1 MSWIRTTK
9 RAPPRM
15 PPIPLIPVPLIPV
28 PQTPSLISVSV
39 QPASANHIKPIIN
52 NSIWGPALW
61 LILHGACEQIGAH
74 DMKKLPQEESR
85 IWLGLLQSLRYSL
98 PCPQC
103 KKHYTTFFTNAPI
116 AVITRDSVRRWL
128 FHLHNQVNQR
138 LEKQWFP
145 ETSLTQYQTVFNF
158 SQQYEIIHGQM
169 LAAVRQ
175 GWSLHEDVQRTLRFL
190 TEMKCFYDFV

>member
-1 MSWIRTTK
+1 
-9 RAPPRM
+9 M

-39 QPASANHIKPIIN
+39 QPTSANHIKPIIN

-158 SQQYEIIHGQM
+158 SHQYEIIHGQM